1 MIQFVTRSKKNPKTA
16 NVAYYAQM
24 GPTNAMTFDD
34 VAEEIEKMCTVTDAD
49 IKAVLM
55 GLETSVISALKRG
68 QTVRLGSLGSFRP
81 TLSSTSAE
89 TAEKV
94 TASNIKRVR
103 CRFTPG
109 SKLANALQLS
119 NLEFQA
125 YKLSTDAA

>member
-1 MIQFVTRSKKNPKTA
+1 MIQYVTRSKKSPKTGTA
-16 NVAYYAQM
+16 KYYAQM
-24 GPTNAMTFDD
+24 GPTTALTFDD
-34 VAEEIEKMCTVTDAD
+34 VAAEIEKMCTVTDAD

-55 GLETSVISALKRG
+55 GLETAVTAALKRG

-81 TLSSTSAE
+81 TLTSTGQE
-89 TAEKV
+89 TADKV
-94 TASNIKRVR
+94 TASCIKKVR

-109 SKLANALQLS
+109 SKLSNSLKLE